1 MTAYRL
7 GAALE
12 LLVIE
17 RARADGALAWRT
29 AGSKGE
35 GGTDVVIVSQWTG
48 VLALNVKRGQ
58 WAPPGERVA
67 MKYLEAY
74 GVLPVLV
81 RGYVRQGVMTVL
93 EFMECE
99 GMALD
104 AKQATRIAPWSAD
117 WLAR

>member
-1 MTAYRL
+1 MSYRL

-12 LLVIE
+12 LLVIQ
-17 RARADGALAWRT
+17 RAREDGALAWRC

-58 WAPPGERVA
+58 WAPPAERVA
-67 MKYLEAY
+67 MLRLASY

-81 RGYVRQGVMTVL
+81 RGYVSQGVRTVL
-93 EFMECE
+93 EFLTCDSVE
-99 GMALD
+99 LD
-104 AKQATRIAPWSAD
+104 WRHSTQIAPWTSD
-117 WLAR
+117 WLAE